1 MIIVIKGA
9 NKKLMQKEI
18 RSKIF
23 IKKREKGKIIPKSSD
38 KSLKFIL
45 EKIIMYYSY
54 DLLFIK
60 KLAD

>member
-23 IKKREKGKIIPKSSD
+23 IKKKEKRVK
-38 KSLKFIL
+38 
-45 EKIIMYYSY
+45 
-54 DLLFIK
+54 LFQNLQIN
-60 KLAD
+60 L